1 MINLMVILIFILI
14 IKKLSLSDYEL
25 QTLNSEDNSY
35 PNVWYVEC
43 SNDEN
48 ERFVIRIFID
58 NEYLQ

>member
-1 MINLMVILIFILI
+1 MVILIFILI

-35 PNVWYVEC
+35 PNVWCVEC